1 MAEKKKKK
9 MEFRYYQLPPG
20 SPILALLGEKW
31 VQNYGDRTADRLH
44 FHNYMELGYCYY
56 GAGDVVLGDDTYRFS
71 GQQFT
76 VIPSNFPHTTNSDP
90 GNISRW
96 EYLFV
101 DVEVVLD
108 GIFPDNALR
117 KERALQRLYEKPWF
131 LEEAEYPK
139 EAAKIKEILNI
150 MRKGD
155 EFYLEEAK
163 ALLGCLLLEITRL
176 NYTNKETRADAE
188 QGRITCIVS
197 RAMDYISDHYM
208 EPIRVEQ
215 LAKYSHLSETHFRRV
230 FTEYMHMGPLEYI
243 NTVRIRTA
251 CEHLK
256 KTEEPVADI
265 AHKCGFTTN
274 STFNRNFKQMMGV
287 LRKLMVVFGVFFVL
301 LGIMISQAFM
311 LAGFLLVALY
321 FVFDVLS
328 RKEYEYILDGKTLT
342 IDVIYGKRYRKTA
355 HIIDMTEM
363 EVTAPNRH
371 EAVAK
376 YRKDGGGVRLPKF
389 DYTSYEDDIPYYTMI
404 VIEDREKKKLLLDL
418 NQELLFAL
426 KKQYPSKVFA

>member
-1 MAEKKKKK
+1 MQGAKLIQQVKRKQKK
-9 MEFRYYQLPPG
+9 M
-20 SPILALLGEKW
+20 
-31 VQNYGDRTADRLH
+31 T
-44 FHNYMELGYCYY
+44 
-56 GAGDVVLGDDTYRFS
+56 
-71 GQQFT
+71 
-76 VIPSNFPHTTNSDP
+76 
-90 GNISRW
+90 
-96 EYLFV
+96 
-101 DVEVVLD
+101 
-108 GIFPDNALR
+108 
-117 KERALQRLYEKPWF
+117 
-131 LEEAEYPK
+131 
-139 EAAKIKEILNI
+139 
-150 MRKGD
+150 
-155 EFYLEEAK
+155 
-163 ALLGCLLLEITRL
+163 
-176 NYTNKETRADAE
+176 
-188 QGRITCIVS
+188 
-197 RAMDYISDHYM
+197 
-208 EPIRVEQ
+208 
-215 LAKYSHLSETHFRRV
+215 
-230 FTEYMHMGPLEYI
+230 
-243 NTVRIRTA
+243 
-251 CEHLK
+251 
-256 KTEEPVADI
+256 
-265 AHKCGFTTN
+265 
-274 STFNRNFKQMMGV
+274 GV

-342 IDVIYGKRYRKTA
+342 IDVIYGKLYRKTA

>member
-1 MAEKKKKK
+1 MQGAKLIQQVKRKQKK
-9 MEFRYYQLPPG
+9 M
-20 SPILALLGEKW
+20 
-31 VQNYGDRTADRLH
+31 T
-44 FHNYMELGYCYY
+44 
-56 GAGDVVLGDDTYRFS
+56 
-71 GQQFT
+71 
-76 VIPSNFPHTTNSDP
+76 
-90 GNISRW
+90 
-96 EYLFV
+96 
-101 DVEVVLD
+101 
-108 GIFPDNALR
+108 
-117 KERALQRLYEKPWF
+117 
-131 LEEAEYPK
+131 
-139 EAAKIKEILNI
+139 
-150 MRKGD
+150 
-155 EFYLEEAK
+155 
-163 ALLGCLLLEITRL
+163 
-176 NYTNKETRADAE
+176 
-188 QGRITCIVS
+188 
-197 RAMDYISDHYM
+197 
-208 EPIRVEQ
+208 
-215 LAKYSHLSETHFRRV
+215 
-230 FTEYMHMGPLEYI
+230 
-243 NTVRIRTA
+243 
-251 CEHLK
+251 
-256 KTEEPVADI
+256 
-265 AHKCGFTTN
+265 
-274 STFNRNFKQMMGV
+274 GV

-376 YRKDGGGVRLPKF
+376 YRKVRLPKF

>member
-1 MAEKKKKK
+1 MQGAKLIQQVKRKQKK
-9 MEFRYYQLPPG
+9 M
-20 SPILALLGEKW
+20 
-31 VQNYGDRTADRLH
+31 T
-44 FHNYMELGYCYY
+44 
-56 GAGDVVLGDDTYRFS
+56 
-71 GQQFT
+71 
-76 VIPSNFPHTTNSDP
+76 
-90 GNISRW
+90 
-96 EYLFV
+96 
-101 DVEVVLD
+101 
-108 GIFPDNALR
+108 
-117 KERALQRLYEKPWF
+117 
-131 LEEAEYPK
+131 
-139 EAAKIKEILNI
+139 
-150 MRKGD
+150 
-155 EFYLEEAK
+155 
-163 ALLGCLLLEITRL
+163 
-176 NYTNKETRADAE
+176 
-188 QGRITCIVS
+188 
-197 RAMDYISDHYM
+197 
-208 EPIRVEQ
+208 
-215 LAKYSHLSETHFRRV
+215 
-230 FTEYMHMGPLEYI
+230 
-243 NTVRIRTA
+243 
-251 CEHLK
+251 
-256 KTEEPVADI
+256 
-265 AHKCGFTTN
+265 
-274 STFNRNFKQMMGV
+274 GV

-376 YRKDGGGVRLPKF
+376 YRKDVGGVRLPKF

>member
-1 MAEKKKKK
+1 MQGAKLIQQVKRKQKK
-9 MEFRYYQLPPG
+9 M
-20 SPILALLGEKW
+20 
-31 VQNYGDRTADRLH
+31 T
-44 FHNYMELGYCYY
+44 
-56 GAGDVVLGDDTYRFS
+56 
-71 GQQFT
+71 
-76 VIPSNFPHTTNSDP
+76 
-90 GNISRW
+90 
-96 EYLFV
+96 
-101 DVEVVLD
+101 
-108 GIFPDNALR
+108 
-117 KERALQRLYEKPWF
+117 
-131 LEEAEYPK
+131 
-139 EAAKIKEILNI
+139 
-150 MRKGD
+150 
-155 EFYLEEAK
+155 
-163 ALLGCLLLEITRL
+163 
-176 NYTNKETRADAE
+176 
-188 QGRITCIVS
+188 
-197 RAMDYISDHYM
+197 
-208 EPIRVEQ
+208 
-215 LAKYSHLSETHFRRV
+215 
-230 FTEYMHMGPLEYI
+230 
-243 NTVRIRTA
+243 
-251 CEHLK
+251 
-256 KTEEPVADI
+256 
-265 AHKCGFTTN
+265 
-274 STFNRNFKQMMGV
+274 GV

-363 EVTAPNRH
+363 EVTVPNRH

>member
-1 MAEKKKKK
+1 MQGAKLIQQVKRKQKK
-9 MEFRYYQLPPG
+9 MTG
-20 SPILALLGEKW
+20 G
-31 VQNYGDRTADRLH
+31 
-44 FHNYMELGYCYY
+44 
-56 GAGDVVLGDDTYRFS
+56 
-71 GQQFT
+71 
-76 VIPSNFPHTTNSDP
+76 
-90 GNISRW
+90 
-96 EYLFV
+96 
-101 DVEVVLD
+101 
-108 GIFPDNALR
+108 
-117 KERALQRLYEKPWF
+117 
-131 LEEAEYPK
+131 
-139 EAAKIKEILNI
+139 
-150 MRKGD
+150 
-155 EFYLEEAK
+155 
-163 ALLGCLLLEITRL
+163 
-176 NYTNKETRADAE
+176 
-188 QGRITCIVS
+188 
-197 RAMDYISDHYM
+197 
-208 EPIRVEQ
+208 
-215 LAKYSHLSETHFRRV
+215 
-230 FTEYMHMGPLEYI
+230 
-243 NTVRIRTA
+243 
-251 CEHLK
+251 
-256 KTEEPVADI
+256 
-265 AHKCGFTTN
+265 
-274 STFNRNFKQMMGV
+274 

>member
-1 MAEKKKKK
+1 MQGAKLIQQVKRKQKK
-9 MEFRYYQLPPG
+9 M
-20 SPILALLGEKW
+20 
-31 VQNYGDRTADRLH
+31 T
-44 FHNYMELGYCYY
+44 
-56 GAGDVVLGDDTYRFS
+56 
-71 GQQFT
+71 
-76 VIPSNFPHTTNSDP
+76 
-90 GNISRW
+90 
-96 EYLFV
+96 
-101 DVEVVLD
+101 
-108 GIFPDNALR
+108 
-117 KERALQRLYEKPWF
+117 
-131 LEEAEYPK
+131 
-139 EAAKIKEILNI
+139 
-150 MRKGD
+150 
-155 EFYLEEAK
+155 
-163 ALLGCLLLEITRL
+163 
-176 NYTNKETRADAE
+176 
-188 QGRITCIVS
+188 
-197 RAMDYISDHYM
+197 
-208 EPIRVEQ
+208 
-215 LAKYSHLSETHFRRV
+215 
-230 FTEYMHMGPLEYI
+230 
-243 NTVRIRTA
+243 
-251 CEHLK
+251 
-256 KTEEPVADI
+256 
-265 AHKCGFTTN
+265 
-274 STFNRNFKQMMGV
+274 GV

-389 DYTSYEDDIPYYTMI
+389 DSTSYEDDIPYYTMI

>member
-1 MAEKKKKK
+1 MQGAKLIQQVKRKQKK
-9 MEFRYYQLPPG
+9 M
-20 SPILALLGEKW
+20 
-31 VQNYGDRTADRLH
+31 T
-44 FHNYMELGYCYY
+44 
-56 GAGDVVLGDDTYRFS
+56 
-71 GQQFT
+71 
-76 VIPSNFPHTTNSDP
+76 
-90 GNISRW
+90 
-96 EYLFV
+96 
-101 DVEVVLD
+101 
-108 GIFPDNALR
+108 
-117 KERALQRLYEKPWF
+117 
-131 LEEAEYPK
+131 
-139 EAAKIKEILNI
+139 
-150 MRKGD
+150 
-155 EFYLEEAK
+155 
-163 ALLGCLLLEITRL
+163 
-176 NYTNKETRADAE
+176 
-188 QGRITCIVS
+188 
-197 RAMDYISDHYM
+197 
-208 EPIRVEQ
+208 
-215 LAKYSHLSETHFRRV
+215 
-230 FTEYMHMGPLEYI
+230 
-243 NTVRIRTA
+243 
-251 CEHLK
+251 
-256 KTEEPVADI
+256 
-265 AHKCGFTTN
+265 
-274 STFNRNFKQMMGV
+274 GV

-328 RKEYEYILDGKTLT
+328 RIEYEYILDGKTLT

>member
-1 MAEKKKKK
+1 MQGAKLIQQVKRKQKK
-9 MEFRYYQLPPG
+9 MT
-20 SPILALLGEKW
+20 
-31 VQNYGDRTADRLH
+31 GD
-44 FHNYMELGYCYY
+44 
-56 GAGDVVLGDDTYRFS
+56 
-71 GQQFT
+71 
-76 VIPSNFPHTTNSDP
+76 
-90 GNISRW
+90 
-96 EYLFV
+96 
-101 DVEVVLD
+101 
-108 GIFPDNALR
+108 
-117 KERALQRLYEKPWF
+117 
-131 LEEAEYPK
+131 
-139 EAAKIKEILNI
+139 
-150 MRKGD
+150 
-155 EFYLEEAK
+155 
-163 ALLGCLLLEITRL
+163 
-176 NYTNKETRADAE
+176 
-188 QGRITCIVS
+188 
-197 RAMDYISDHYM
+197 
-208 EPIRVEQ
+208 
-215 LAKYSHLSETHFRRV
+215 
-230 FTEYMHMGPLEYI
+230 
-243 NTVRIRTA
+243 
-251 CEHLK
+251 
-256 KTEEPVADI
+256 
-265 AHKCGFTTN
+265 
-274 STFNRNFKQMMGV
+274 

>member
-1 MAEKKKKK
+1 MQGAKLIQQVKRKQKK
-9 MEFRYYQLPPG
+9 M
-20 SPILALLGEKW
+20 
-31 VQNYGDRTADRLH
+31 T
-44 FHNYMELGYCYY
+44 
-56 GAGDVVLGDDTYRFS
+56 
-71 GQQFT
+71 
-76 VIPSNFPHTTNSDP
+76 
-90 GNISRW
+90 
-96 EYLFV
+96 
-101 DVEVVLD
+101 
-108 GIFPDNALR
+108 
-117 KERALQRLYEKPWF
+117 
-131 LEEAEYPK
+131 
-139 EAAKIKEILNI
+139 
-150 MRKGD
+150 
-155 EFYLEEAK
+155 
-163 ALLGCLLLEITRL
+163 
-176 NYTNKETRADAE
+176 
-188 QGRITCIVS
+188 
-197 RAMDYISDHYM
+197 
-208 EPIRVEQ
+208 
-215 LAKYSHLSETHFRRV
+215 
-230 FTEYMHMGPLEYI
+230 
-243 NTVRIRTA
+243 
-251 CEHLK
+251 
-256 KTEEPVADI
+256 
-265 AHKCGFTTN
+265 
-274 STFNRNFKQMMGV
+274 GV

-426 KKQYPSKVFA
+426 KKQYPSKVQTNHEQQMCAKSENPSFQRKIAGMQAVVMVDLLHHMARIMAI

>member
-1 MAEKKKKK
+1 MQGAKLIQQVKRKQKK
-9 MEFRYYQLPPG
+9 M
-20 SPILALLGEKW
+20 
-31 VQNYGDRTADRLH
+31 T
-44 FHNYMELGYCYY
+44 
-56 GAGDVVLGDDTYRFS
+56 
-71 GQQFT
+71 
-76 VIPSNFPHTTNSDP
+76 
-90 GNISRW
+90 
-96 EYLFV
+96 
-101 DVEVVLD
+101 
-108 GIFPDNALR
+108 
-117 KERALQRLYEKPWF
+117 
-131 LEEAEYPK
+131 
-139 EAAKIKEILNI
+139 
-150 MRKGD
+150 
-155 EFYLEEAK
+155 
-163 ALLGCLLLEITRL
+163 
-176 NYTNKETRADAE
+176 
-188 QGRITCIVS
+188 
-197 RAMDYISDHYM
+197 
-208 EPIRVEQ
+208 
-215 LAKYSHLSETHFRRV
+215 
-230 FTEYMHMGPLEYI
+230 
-243 NTVRIRTA
+243 
-251 CEHLK
+251 
-256 KTEEPVADI
+256 
-265 AHKCGFTTN
+265 
-274 STFNRNFKQMMGV
+274 GV

-371 EAVAK
+371 EAVTK

>member
-1 MAEKKKKK
+1 MQGAKLRQQVKRKQKK
-9 MEFRYYQLPPG
+9 M
-20 SPILALLGEKW
+20 
-31 VQNYGDRTADRLH
+31 T
-44 FHNYMELGYCYY
+44 
-56 GAGDVVLGDDTYRFS
+56 
-71 GQQFT
+71 
-76 VIPSNFPHTTNSDP
+76 
-90 GNISRW
+90 
-96 EYLFV
+96 
-101 DVEVVLD
+101 
-108 GIFPDNALR
+108 
-117 KERALQRLYEKPWF
+117 
-131 LEEAEYPK
+131 
-139 EAAKIKEILNI
+139 
-150 MRKGD
+150 
-155 EFYLEEAK
+155 
-163 ALLGCLLLEITRL
+163 
-176 NYTNKETRADAE
+176 
-188 QGRITCIVS
+188 
-197 RAMDYISDHYM
+197 
-208 EPIRVEQ
+208 
-215 LAKYSHLSETHFRRV
+215 
-230 FTEYMHMGPLEYI
+230 
-243 NTVRIRTA
+243 
-251 CEHLK
+251 
-256 KTEEPVADI
+256 
-265 AHKCGFTTN
+265 
-274 STFNRNFKQMMGV
+274 GV

>member
-1 MAEKKKKK
+1 MQGAKLIQQVKRKQKK
-9 MEFRYYQLPPG
+9 M
-20 SPILALLGEKW
+20 
-31 VQNYGDRTADRLH
+31 T
-44 FHNYMELGYCYY
+44 
-56 GAGDVVLGDDTYRFS
+56 
-71 GQQFT
+71 
-76 VIPSNFPHTTNSDP
+76 
-90 GNISRW
+90 
-96 EYLFV
+96 
-101 DVEVVLD
+101 
-108 GIFPDNALR
+108 
-117 KERALQRLYEKPWF
+117 
-131 LEEAEYPK
+131 
-139 EAAKIKEILNI
+139 
-150 MRKGD
+150 
-155 EFYLEEAK
+155 
-163 ALLGCLLLEITRL
+163 
-176 NYTNKETRADAE
+176 
-188 QGRITCIVS
+188 
-197 RAMDYISDHYM
+197 
-208 EPIRVEQ
+208 
-215 LAKYSHLSETHFRRV
+215 
-230 FTEYMHMGPLEYI
+230 
-243 NTVRIRTA
+243 
-251 CEHLK
+251 
-256 KTEEPVADI
+256 
-265 AHKCGFTTN
+265 
-274 STFNRNFKQMMGV
+274 GV

-363 EVTAPNRH
+363 EVTAPNSH

>member
-1 MAEKKKKK
+1 MQGAKLIQQVKRKQKK
-9 MEFRYYQLPPG
+9 M
-20 SPILALLGEKW
+20 
-31 VQNYGDRTADRLH
+31 T
-44 FHNYMELGYCYY
+44 
-56 GAGDVVLGDDTYRFS
+56 
-71 GQQFT
+71 
-76 VIPSNFPHTTNSDP
+76 
-90 GNISRW
+90 
-96 EYLFV
+96 
-101 DVEVVLD
+101 
-108 GIFPDNALR
+108 
-117 KERALQRLYEKPWF
+117 
-131 LEEAEYPK
+131 
-139 EAAKIKEILNI
+139 
-150 MRKGD
+150 
-155 EFYLEEAK
+155 
-163 ALLGCLLLEITRL
+163 
-176 NYTNKETRADAE
+176 
-188 QGRITCIVS
+188 
-197 RAMDYISDHYM
+197 
-208 EPIRVEQ
+208 
-215 LAKYSHLSETHFRRV
+215 
-230 FTEYMHMGPLEYI
+230 
-243 NTVRIRTA
+243 
-251 CEHLK
+251 
-256 KTEEPVADI
+256 
-265 AHKCGFTTN
+265 
-274 STFNRNFKQMMGV
+274 GV

-363 EVTAPNRH
+363 EVTARNRH

>member
-1 MAEKKKKK
+1 MQGAKLIQQVKRKQKK
-9 MEFRYYQLPPG
+9 M
-20 SPILALLGEKW
+20 
-31 VQNYGDRTADRLH
+31 T
-44 FHNYMELGYCYY
+44 
-56 GAGDVVLGDDTYRFS
+56 
-71 GQQFT
+71 
-76 VIPSNFPHTTNSDP
+76 
-90 GNISRW
+90 
-96 EYLFV
+96 
-101 DVEVVLD
+101 
-108 GIFPDNALR
+108 
-117 KERALQRLYEKPWF
+117 
-131 LEEAEYPK
+131 
-139 EAAKIKEILNI
+139 
-150 MRKGD
+150 
-155 EFYLEEAK
+155 
-163 ALLGCLLLEITRL
+163 
-176 NYTNKETRADAE
+176 
-188 QGRITCIVS
+188 
-197 RAMDYISDHYM
+197 
-208 EPIRVEQ
+208 
-215 LAKYSHLSETHFRRV
+215 
-230 FTEYMHMGPLEYI
+230 
-243 NTVRIRTA
+243 
-251 CEHLK
+251 
-256 KTEEPVADI
+256 
-265 AHKCGFTTN
+265 
-274 STFNRNFKQMMGV
+274 GV

-389 DYTSYEDDIPYYTMI
+389 DYTSYEDDILYYTMI